1 MYMRQHSKKSA
12 LHQLSSVILF
22 LKFLLLIMGAFKRF
36 LLLLLFGWLSSAWAF
51 PQDQPEQQVLSK
63 AVFEKLPMF
72 KIYFVSVF

>member
-1 MYMRQHSKKSA
+1 
-12 LHQLSSVILF
+12 
-22 LKFLLLIMGAFKRF
+22 MGAFKRF